1 LQIYVKTS
9 LGKTITV
16 KVEPSNSTENVKVK
30 VQDQAGIPPME
41 ISVKTSNGKSITLEV
56 VSSVENVENKSQ
68 ERDRDTPM
76 QIFIKTLTGKIFPL
90 EVKSSDSVA
99 TVKSM
104 IQDHEGVPSDQQ
116 RLIFDREQLLVERLL
131 SDYNIREHSTL
142 DMVIR
147 FGGPPGQNKEE
158 Y

>member
-1 LQIYVKTS
+1 MQIFVKT
-9 LGKTITV
+9 LTGKT
-16 KVEPSNSTENVKVK
+16 
-30 VQDQAGIPPME
+30 
-41 ISVKTSNGKSITLEV
+41 ITLEV